1 MIGIFCENNWNMP
14 SQMFDRVLTR
24 PRLVSK
30 IYFIFFETVAG
41 TISLSIRAIDINY
54 VNLFLSFVH
63 KSEQNKRKVLSNKEI
78 VYGQNR

>member
-1 MIGIFCENNWNMP
+1 MP
-14 SQMFDRVLTR
+14 SQMLDRVLTR

-54 VNLFLSFVH
+54 VNPFLSFVH

-78 VYGQNR
+78 V